1 MSDKP
6 RKTAQ
11 EKAQEALDAAE
22 RKVTSLTERKAK
34 AQAQVAALNVDL
46 NAAIAN
52 RDYVKQHPAL
62 TQTNPPEVGS
72 EEPQAAVPEEPA
84 QPTLGGAPF

>member
-34 AQAQVAALNVDL
+34 AEAQVAALNVDL

-62 TQTNPPEVGS
+62 TQTNPEVVAD
-72 EEPQAAVPEEPA
+72 EPQAAAPEEPA